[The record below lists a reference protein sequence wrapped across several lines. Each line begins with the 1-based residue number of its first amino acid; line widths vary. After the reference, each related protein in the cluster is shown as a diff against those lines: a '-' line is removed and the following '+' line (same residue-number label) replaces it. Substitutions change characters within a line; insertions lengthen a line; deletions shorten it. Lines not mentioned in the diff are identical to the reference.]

1 MIKYNLRENLLT
13 ADPDDCMGRNLRL
26 LIEFATQTRAKLP

>member
-1 MIKYNLRENLLT
+1 MANNVISYALRENLLT

-26 LIEFATQTRAKLP
+26 LTEFAIR